1 LTPSEI
7 IARSSNVGISKIGS
21 AMGRERLYHVLKN
34 FGFGTAPGS
43 GLPGEVAGLLRPHQR
58 WYAHDA
64 ATIPFGQAMSTT
76 PLQLAMSMSAL
87 ANKGRLLEPLLIR
100 RVVDARGQTVEEG
113 LPRLRK
119 QVVPEHV
126 ARLVTEMME
135 GVVREGGTAQE
146 AAIDGY
152 RVAGKTGTAQKSDPT
167 QGGYSD
173 KKYIASFVGFA
184 PANNPKL
191 TIAVVLDEPM
201 IQHQGG
207 QVAAPVF
214 RRVMAD
220 SLRHLGV
227 PAERSQATAAALP
240 HAQPQPS
247 KTASNTQADA
257 PQRRASEVP
266 AGRVH
271 VGPSQTL
278 VPNLIGRPARQ
289 AVVQARQAMLEVS
302 LQGSGVVSS
311 QQPLAGVVVQRG
323 SSIALQL
330 ISPTPDLPAPPL
342 ASDLAQV
349 GPAQE
354 PGKAADTV
362 EPAPVRRGQDG

>member
-1 LTPSEI
+1 
-7 IARSSNVGISKIGS
+7 
-21 AMGRERLYHVLKN
+21 
-34 FGFGTAPGS
+34 
-43 GLPGEVAGLLRPHQR
+43 
-58 WYAHDA
+58 
-64 ATIPFGQAMSTT
+64 
-76 PLQLAMSMSAL
+76 
-87 ANKGRLLEPLLIR
+87 
-100 RVVDARGQTVEEG
+100 
-113 LPRLRK
+113 
-119 QVVPEHV
+119 
-126 ARLVTEMME
+126 
-135 GVVREGGTAQE
+135 
-146 AAIDGY
+146 
-152 RVAGKTGTAQKSDPT
+152 
-167 QGGYSD
+167 
-173 KKYIASFVGFA
+173 VGFA

-247 KTASNTQADA
+247 KPAPSPQADA

-266 AGRVH
+266 TGRAH
-271 VGPSQTL
+271 LGPSETL

-289 AVVQARQAMLEVS
+289 AVVQARQAMLEVT
-302 LQGSGVVSS
+302 LQGSGVVSA
-311 QQPLAGVVVQRG
+311 QQPLAGAVVQRG
-323 SSIALQL
+323 SAIALQL
-330 ISPTPDLPAPPL
+330 ASPTPDLPAPPL

-354 PGKAADTV
+354 AGKAADPV
-362 EPAPVRRGQDG
+362 EPAPARRGQDG